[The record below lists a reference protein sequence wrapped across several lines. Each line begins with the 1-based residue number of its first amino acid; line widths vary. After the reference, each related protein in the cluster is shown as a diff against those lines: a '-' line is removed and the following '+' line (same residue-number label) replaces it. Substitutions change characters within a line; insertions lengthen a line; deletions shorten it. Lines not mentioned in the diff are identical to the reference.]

1 MMVKALK
8 TECRKAE
15 RKWRKTKLQIH
26 LDLYKQ
32 SLCNF
37 KYELLKARQQHFSE
51 IINKNI
57 NNTHTLFA
65 TVDKLTNPPKQIA
78 PELLSTEK
86 CNEFAFSVK
95 KSSPKNINTNQQ
107 NNKMMQS
114 LRPPRNNSTA
124 MSEFKTV
131 DQKTINMLS

>member
-1 MMVKALK
+1 MDAVAPIKTKKTLSSETSWRNTMMIKALK

-32 SLCNF
+32 SLCNCN
-37 KYELLKARQQHFSE
+37 YELLKARQQHFSE

-65 TVDKLTNPPKQIA
+65 TVDKLTNPP
-78 PELLSTEK
+78 
-86 CNEFAFSVK
+86 N
-95 KSSPKNINTNQQ
+95 
-107 NNKMMQS
+107 
-114 LRPPRNNSTA
+114 R
-124 MSEFKTV
+124 
-131 DQKTINMLS
+131 

>member
-1 MMVKALK
+1 MVKALN

-37 KYELLKARQQHFSE
+37 KYELLKPRQQHFPE

-57 NNTHTLFA
+57 NITRTLFA
-65 TVDKLTNPPKQIA
+65 TFDKLTTPPKQIQNSFPQKNA
-78 PELLSTEK
+78 MNLL
-86 CNEFAFSVK
+86 F
-95 KSSPKNINTNQQ
+95 Q
-107 NNKMMQS
+107 
-114 LRPPRNNSTA
+114 
-124 MSEFKTV
+124 
-131 DQKTINMLS
+131 